1 MAKEVRRDNKGRI
14 LRTGESQRADGR
26 YLYKCTNALGEP
38 VSLYSWKLVPTDKIP
53 KGKRKDISLREKI
66 EQLQK
71 DLNDGIDP
79 TGKKI
84 TVCQLYDKKNSL
96 RKNVKR
102 NTVKGRKQFMNLLK
116 KDPLGSMTID
126 TVKLSDAK
134 EWAIRMSENGVAY
147 SSIRNYKRSLKAS
160 FYLAIQDDYIRKNPF
175 DFKLSDVLDDD
186 TEEKVVLTPEQEAS
200 LLSFMQSDKTYRK
213 YYDEVV
219 ILLETGLRISEFC
232 GLDLNG
238 AVDMRNRSILVEHQL
253 LKDKE
258 IGYYIS
264 TPKTK
269 NGSRQVPMSK
279 KAYEAFKRVIKNRE
293 KGISFTVDGYSR
305 FLFLNQKG
313 LPRVATN
320 YDGMLRGL
328 VKKYNKTH
336 DEPLPHI
343 TPHTF
348 RHTFCTN
355 MANKGMNPN
364 TLQYIMG
371 HANITMTL
379 NYYAHGSYASA
390 RSEMDRLCA

>member
-232 GLDLNG
+232 GLDLNV

-269 NGSRQVPMSK
+269 NGCRQVPMSK

>member
-232 GLDLNG
+232 GLDLNV

-371 HANITMTL
+371 HSNITMTL
-379 NYYAHGSYASA
+379 GYYAHGSYASA
-390 RSEMDRLCA
+390 KSEMDRLCA

>member
-186 TEEKVVLTPEQEAS
+186 TRAGSQPIVL
-200 LLSFMQSDKTYRK
+200 Y
-213 YYDEVV
+213 
-219 ILLETGLRISEFC
+219 
-232 GLDLNG
+232 
-238 AVDMRNRSILVEHQL
+238 AVR
-253 LKDKE
+253 
-258 IGYYIS
+258 
-264 TPKTK
+264 
-269 NGSRQVPMSK
+269 
-279 KAYEAFKRVIKNRE
+279 
-293 KGISFTVDGYSR
+293 
-305 FLFLNQKG
+305 
-313 LPRVATN
+313 
-320 YDGMLRGL
+320 
-328 VKKYNKTH
+328 
-336 DEPLPHI
+336 
-343 TPHTF
+343 
-348 RHTFCTN
+348 
-355 MANKGMNPN
+355 
-364 TLQYIMG
+364 
-371 HANITMTL
+371 
-379 NYYAHGSYASA
+379 
-390 RSEMDRLCA
+390 

>member
-26 YLYKCTNALGEP
+26 YLYKCTNALGES

-53 KGKRKDISLREKI
+53 KRKRKDISLREKI

-96 RKNVKR
+96 RKNVKH

-232 GLDLNG
+232 GLDLNV

-279 KAYEAFKRVIKNRE
+279 KAYEAFKRAIKNRE
-293 KGISFTVDGYSR
+293 KGVSLVIDGCSR

-313 LPRVATN
+313 LPKVAGN

-343 TPHTF
+343 TPHGRVIIRT
-348 RHTFCTN
+348 
-355 MANKGMNPN
+355 
-364 TLQYIMG
+364 
-371 HANITMTL
+371 
-379 NYYAHGSYASA
+379 S
-390 RSEMDRLCA
+390 